1 MTSHEPNAALRRLA
15 CALRYDRSRDSA
27 PRVMAKGWGRFA
39 ERIIAEA
46 RKAGV
51 PLREDAVLARLL
63 AAVEIAEEIPEELF
77 RPVAELLAAV
87 YRAATA
93 GRVAG

>member
-1 MTSHEPNAALRRLA
+1 MTSREPNATLKRLA

-27 PRVMAKGWGRFA
+27 PRVMTKGWGRFA

-51 PLREDAVLARLL
+51 PLREDTVLVRLL
-63 AAVEIAEEIPEELF
+63 AAIDIAEEIPEELF
-77 RPVAELLAAV
+77 RPVAELVVAV

-93 GRVAG
+93 RGAAG